1 MPKPK
6 NPEELDLPELP
17 PGDTQPPADPKHRPM
32 DEDDEDLADMDK
44 FLDRRATRLNDET
57 VF

>member
-17 PGDTQPPADPKHRPM
+17 PGDTQPPADPEHRPM
-32 DEDDEDLADMDK
+32 DEDDEDHADMDK
-44 FLDRRATRLNDET
+44 FLERRPHA
-57 VF
+57 